1 MADAEETFTTLD
13 AISVIIG
20 PGSFTGLRVGLA
32 AARSIALVSELPSI
46 GLNSMEVNAACTM
59 KHVNKNESIVAA
71 LKARND
77 EVYMQIFQPEGKDV
91 RAICKPQRVKVDGT
105 TPILPKTGGVI
116 VGNAAMFLSTKV
128 DQTKGFRVID
138 PCHAADARALAK
150 LAHTRITRFG
160 MSICSSPSPLY
171 LHPLPPL

>member
-20 PGSFTGLRVGLA
+20 PGRFTGLRVGLA

-116 VGNAAMFLSTKV
+116 GGNAAMFLSTKV